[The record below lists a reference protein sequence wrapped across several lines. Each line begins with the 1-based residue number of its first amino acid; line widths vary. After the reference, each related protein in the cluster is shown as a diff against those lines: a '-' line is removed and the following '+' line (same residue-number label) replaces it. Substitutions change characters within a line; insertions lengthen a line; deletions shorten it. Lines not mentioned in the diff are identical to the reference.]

1 MAMRHNQLSSV
12 MVVRT
17 TGRGSMVLDGSSL
30 AVELV
35 VDDPRRL
42 GLGAVETALDG
53 GADRSGTHLLRSTLR
68 KATEIAL
75 REHGGWC

>member
-1 MAMRHNQLSSV
+1 MTMRHNQLSSV

-30 AVELV
+30 AVEFV

-53 GADRSGTHLLRSTLR
+53 GADRSGTHLLRSTLG
-68 KATEIAL
+68 KATKIAL
-75 REHGGWC
+75 GEHGG

>member
-1 MAMRHNQLSSV
+1 ME
-12 MVVRT
+12 RT

-68 KATEIAL
+68 QATKIAL
-75 REHGGWC
+75 REHGG